1 MSTGTDM
8 ADTGMSDA
16 GMTGTSVP
24 AQAILLADIGGT
36 HARFAWVEPGS
47 ARLQCVTAYECAAF
61 VRFEDAL
68 EAYLA
73 RLREQAAPKL
83 VRAVFAV
90 AASVHADLIRLTNF
104 PWQFSRRALQESL
117 GVPLTVLNDF
127 SAQAWCLPALSA
139 DFTPALPAEALQ
151 WWQQPATAVAPGPA
165 AARSIVGPGTG
176 FGAATLTAG
185 GEVLESEPGHV
196 GFAPGNAHELALL
209 GQLWQRYPR
218 ISVEHLLSGPGL
230 ANLYWANSRLLGG
243 EKTLSAPQIVAAAG
257 QGDALA
263 LQSVADFTGILGAV
277 CGDIALAMGSR
288 GGLILSG
295 GMLERLDPLLNKA
308 LFMARFTDK
317 GPFSQWCTEVPVARL
332 TLPWPGITGCA
343 LYCRIHHAGAA

>member
-1 MSTGTDM
+1 M
-8 ADTGMSDA
+8 DTP
-16 GMTGTSVP
+16 T
-24 AQAILLADIGGT
+24 QAILLADIGGT

-47 ARLQCVTAYECAAF
+47 ALLQCVTAYECAAF

-90 AASVHADLIRLTNF
+90 AASVHEDAIRLTNF
-104 PWQFSRRALQESL
+104 PWQFSRRALQEAL
-117 GVPLTVLNDF
+117 GVSLTVLNDF
-127 SAQAWCLPALSA
+127 SAQAWCLPALAA
-139 DFTPALPAEALQ
+139 DFTPALPVEALQ
-151 WWQQPATAVAPGPA
+151 WWQRPAMTTEPA
-165 AARSIVGPGTG
+165 AAPSARSIVGPGTG

-243 EKTLSAPQIVAAAG
+243 EKSLAAPQIVAAAG
-257 QGDALA
+257 QGDRLA
-263 LQSVADFTGILGAV
+263 LQSIEDFTGILGAV

-288 GGLILSG
+288 GGVILSG

-332 TLPWPGITGCA
+332 TLPWPGLTGCA

>member
-1 MSTGTDM
+1 MSTPT
-8 ADTGMSDA
+8 
-16 GMTGTSVP
+16 
-24 AQAILLADIGGT
+24 QAILLADIGGT

-47 ARLQCVTAYECAAF
+47 AQLQCVTDYECAAF

-68 EAYLA
+68 EAYRA

-90 AASVHADLIRLTNF
+90 AASVHEDRIRLTNF
-104 PWQFSRRALQESL
+104 PWQFSCRALQDSL
-117 GVPLTVLNDF
+117 GVPLAVLNDF
-127 SAQAWCLPALSA
+127 SAQAWCLPALKA
-139 DFTPALPAEALQ
+139 DFQPALPAEALQ
-151 WWQQPATAVAPGPA
+151 WWQRPAETAEPA
-165 AARSIVGPGTG
+165 AVPGARSIVGPGTG

-243 EKTLSAPQIVAAAG
+243 EKSLSAPQIVAAAG
-257 QGDALA
+257 QGDLLA
-263 LQSVADFTGILGAV
+263 LQSIEDFTGILGAV
-277 CGDIALAMGSR
+277 CGDIALGVGSR
-288 GGLILSG
+288 GGVILSG

-317 GPFSQWCTEVPVARL
+317 GPFSQWCSEVPVARL
-332 TLPWPGITGCA
+332 TLPWPGLTGCA
-343 LYCRIHHAGAA
+343 LYSRIHHAGAA

>member
-1 MSTGTDM
+1 MNPST
-8 ADTGMSDA
+8 
-16 GMTGTSVP
+16 
-24 AQAILLADIGGT
+24 QAILLADIGGT

-47 ARLQCVTAYECAAF
+47 AQLQCVTAYECAAF

-68 EAYLA
+68 EAYLT

-90 AASVHADLIRLTNF
+90 AASVHEDAIRLTNF
-104 PWQFSRRALQESL
+104 PWQFSRRALQEAL
-117 GVPLTVLNDF
+117 GVPLAVLNDF
-127 SAQAWCLPALSA
+127 SAQAWCLPALA
-139 DFTPALPAEALQ
+139 VDFQPALPAEALQ
-151 WWQQPATAVAPGPA
+151 WWQRPAVSAESTAVPS
-165 AARSIVGPGTG
+165 ARSIVGPGTG

-243 EKTLSAPQIVAAAG
+243 EKSLSAPQIVTAAG
-257 QGDALA
+257 QGDSLA
-263 LQSVADFTGILGAV
+263 LQSIEDFTGILGAV

-288 GGLILSG
+288 GGVILSG

-332 TLPWPGITGCA
+332 TLPWPGLTGCA